1 MIEIQHHCAE
11 NAEIER
17 IEVMV
22 AEMDRRFCL
31 AEDLQSSYE
40 DLLNEDDLATK
51 VQEWNAFHFTVMDA
65 RATFHAGG
73 EGKELCNL
81 RIPKWQ
87 LTPFDGVTMQFGGF
101 WYQFQSSVHSQTD
114 LNDIEKF
121 MCLRSSL
128 KGPALDV
135 ISGSSTTATNYPEA
149 VKTLRERFDR
159 ADLIIQH
166 HIIQIADI
174 KKVTES
180 SAPGLRRL

>member
-65 RATFHAGG
+65 RATFHGY
-73 EGKELCNL
+73 K
-81 RIPKWQ
+81 
-87 LTPFDGVTMQFGGF
+87 
-101 WYQFQSSVHSQTD
+101 
-114 LNDIEKF
+114 
-121 MCLRSSL
+121 
-128 KGPALDV
+128 
-135 ISGSSTTATNYPEA
+135 
-149 VKTLRERFDR
+149 
-159 ADLIIQH
+159 
-166 HIIQIADI
+166 
-174 KKVTES
+174 
-180 SAPGLRRL
+180 